1 MKKIDVRGL
10 SCPEPVLQT
19 MTAVNA
25 GHKEIEVT
33 VDTSVS
39 KENVSRFL
47 ADKGYT
53 VTVVEDGDFIITGK
67 K

>member
-1 MKKIDVRGL
+1 MKKIDVKGL

-19 MTAVNA
+19 MTAVNE
-25 GHKEIEVT
+25 GHNEIEVT

-53 VTVVEDGDFIITGK
+53 VNIVEDGDIIITGK